1 MTTAPLTIAFVYDDE
16 SSWLA
21 AGFSERKT
29 GDKADDHGIS
39 GIVAALEMLVHKV
52 VKPRT
57 KSELPTLDRVQH
69 AIESSRHAAALQEY
83 PLFAKPIG
91 EDTSKGILTSSKI
104 KRPKDLAP
112 TIDELEALYRGQ
124 DVLLETFL
132 SGREITVGIVG
143 TGENSRVIGAN
154 EYVYKK
160 PELSNDGSGPEF
172 IDFASDIVKNYPMD
186 ENVHMDVVTADLSD
200 PQVHSACQLALA
212 AWKML
217 HCRHAGRIDT
227 RFDGMGEKGV
237 PKVMEVNPIPG
248 IIPDWSDLPLI
259 AVNNGVPYQEL
270 LKEIIDSA
278 LERTKKGSVCQ
289 AAKASNENAVG
300 SPMARQER

>member
-1 MTTAPLTIAFVYDDE
+1 MLICGLQLQIILNHFGIDTAPFAIIP
-16 SSWLA
+16 SKS
-21 AGFSERKT
+21 
-29 GDKADDHGIS
+29 
-39 GIVAALEMLVHKV
+39 
-52 VKPRT
+52 RT

-91 EDTSKGILTSSKI
+91 EGTSKGILTSSKI

-112 TIDELEALYRGQ
+112 TIDELEALYGGQ
-124 DVLLETFL
+124 DILLETFL

-160 PELSNDGSGPEF
+160 PERSNDGNGPEF

-212 AWKML
+212 AWRVL
-217 HCRHAGRIDT
+217 RCRHAGRIDT
-227 RFDGMGEKGV
+227 RFDRMGEKGV
-237 PKVMEVNPIPG
+237 SKVMEVR
-248 IIPDWSDLPLI
+248 DHLSL
-259 AVNNGVPYQEL
+259 
-270 LKEIIDSA
+270 
-278 LERTKKGSVCQ
+278 
-289 AAKASNENAVG
+289 
-300 SPMARQER
+300 